1 MFSFFWLLLLWIREA
16 FVGFFRNLGW
26 NVAALFLTVFCL
38 LGFSISFVAGEN
50 AKFFAQELG
59 EKVEIQLD
67 LLETIEE
74 GQHSAIIDRIHTIPE
89 VKEITYISK
98 EETYEKVQ
106 NDMGEDADILEV
118 LDKNPFSARIVVK
131 LHAPD
136 QVEKI
141 AAEMDAWGVAS
152 NIQYGEGYVEKLL
165 SITDSVSKIGYFVT
179 AIVALATVY
188 IVSSVIKFNIDQRK
202 QEIKVKQLTGT
213 GIFTI
218 RIPFMLEALLITG
231 LSSLAVYSAFYFG
244 YDFVVAEIS
253 HMAPYIP
260 MIESSYIVNGVS
272 KWLFILAFGIGIVG
286 SLLSTSRN
294 LEKI

>member
-1 MFSFFWLLLLWIREA
+1 MFSFFWLILLWIREA
-16 FVGFFRNLGW
+16 FIGFFRNLGW
-26 NVAALFLTVFCL
+26 NIAALFLSVFCL
-38 LGFSISFVAGEN
+38 LGFSVSFVAGEN
-50 AKFFAQELG
+50 AKFFAQQLG

-67 LLETIEE
+67 LLETVEE
-74 GQHSAIIDRIHTIPE
+74 GQHATIIERIETLPQ
-89 VKEITYISK
+89 VKEISYISK

-106 NDMGEDADILEV
+106 QDMGEDADILEV
-118 LDKNPFSARIVVK
+118 LDENPFSARLVIK
-131 LHAPD
+131 LHTPD
-136 QVEKI
+136 QVEQVASEI
-141 AAEMDAWGVAS
+141 GTWDIAS

-165 SITDSVSKIGYFVT
+165 SITDTVSKIGYLVT

-218 RIPFMLEALLITG
+218 RLPFLLEALIITG
-231 LSSLAVYSAFYFG
+231 LSSLVVYSAFYFG
-244 YDFVVAEIS
+244 YELVVQQIT
-253 HMAPYIP
+253 HMVPYIP
-260 MIESSYIVNGVS
+260 MIEPSYIVEGVS